1 MKIVTPVKAT
11 YTPTGFVYLD
21 LPPQVIDETKV
32 TRVTNYSDMAG
43 LSHIYST
50 FEADQITVRGTPLE
64 VMEALGLPIPAD
76 SPLPT
81 RKQLEERITNL
92 EESVD
97 HRDVLISD
105 RDETISDLWKQI
117 HRLQGT
123 RCPAPSDPSLAE
135 LMKRNM
141 DQFHRTF
148 AGPWTCAGMTTTAE
162 PGPYSWKPSVMVSE
176 DDLARWDKE
185 IGWLKNLAEARRKDL
200 DNLTRTNRK
209 QSAEINRLKELLVGK
224 DALITRQNAAVVAK
238 SAEITRQ
245 SAEIIR
251 LRKIVDD
258 LQSHSFALAVEVA
271 NRNESFA
278 RLRESLGRFLYLGW
292 RPDHP
297 SYKVAARLAWEA
309 LTEGC

>member
-1 MKIVTPVKAT
+1 MTAYQTQPELVEAFQMTHEHRESVHGWPDWMMVSLVRDKDVEGAIFPLVHMDLNKELVLRFSGCDVLIHWDSWIVRWPDGDLEVYYPEQFAAKFEPVPHKSAT
-11 YTPTGFVYLD
+11 YTAITGNRSTAD
-21 LPPQVIDETKV
+21 LSFAD
-32 TRVTNYSDMAG
+32 
-43 LSHIYST
+43 LS
-50 FEADQITVRGTPLE
+50 F
-64 VMEALGLPIPAD
+64 
-76 SPLPT
+76 
-81 RKQLEERITNL
+81 
-92 EESVD
+92 
-97 HRDVLISD
+97 
-105 RDETISDLWKQI
+105 
-117 HRLQGT
+117 
-123 RCPAPSDPSLAE
+123 AE

-297 SYKVAARLAWEA
+297 SYKVAARLAREA